1 MQLTWTNQLSVGNA
15 ILDADHRYLVSLVS
29 DVTDAI
35 RAGDGSILA
44 QGFRLLEN
52 CLGVHFESEEKIA
65 LAIKFPFSQ
74 HKLAQQYSLRE
85 LEYMRDELVGR
96 EGVWSEDTVEHFFQS
111 LKKWMIDEH
120 IIKRDMLM
128 KPVLQTLDYNFWPG
142 LGNEAGQRRHG

>member
-29 DVTDAI
+29 DVADAI

-52 CLGVHFESEEKIA
+52 CLGVHFENEEKIA
-65 LAIKFPFSQ
+65 LAIKFPFDQ
-74 HKLAQQYSLRE
+74 HKLAQQYSLKE
-85 LEYMRDELVGR
+85 LQLMRDELVGNN
-96 EGVWSEDTVEHFFQS
+96 GMWSDGAVEHFSQF
-111 LKKWMIDEH
+111 LKEWMIGEH

-142 LGNEAGQRRHG
+142 LGNEAGQG